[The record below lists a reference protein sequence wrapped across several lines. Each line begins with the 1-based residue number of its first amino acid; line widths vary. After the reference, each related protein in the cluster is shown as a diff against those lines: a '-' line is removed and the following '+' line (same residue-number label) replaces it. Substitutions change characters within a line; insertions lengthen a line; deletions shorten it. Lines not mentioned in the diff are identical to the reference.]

1 MKKFL
6 SVIVLIGFLAVGAGA
21 VLTFYLVDN
30 FEDGTY
36 AKWFSFDNVKLSI
49 FKNPKS
55 DKRDLVLESAGE
67 NALSIVGATKDW
79 YVGGAGTNLSVD
91 ASNYSRLQLD
101 IFGTDK
107 GGKIKIE
114 LYKDAN
120 NSGTIEQ
127 DEANQWKPTQDD
139 IFGVEVP
146 ILKGGYTRY
155 SIPFAAFVDSNP
167 GVGKDKW
174 EGAGSILRAQL
185 IFIAASQEGTVDCA
199 VDNVIFTY

>member
-6 SVIVLIGFLAVGAGA
+6 SVIVLIGFLAAGAGA

-67 NALSIVGATKDW
+67 NALSIVGSTKDW

-155 SIPFAAFVDSNP
+155 SIPFTAFVDSNP

-174 EGAGSILRAQL
+174 EGAGAILRLQL